1 MVVGVGREAGRK
13 GPCEPQNAFCGIPSV
28 KQYIR
33 KGERKGENQESK
45 SFRGTDTVGRDNM
58 IQEL

>member
-1 MVVGVGREAGRK
+1 MRFVVFH
-13 GPCEPQNAFCGIPSV
+13 QSNNIS
-28 KQYIR
+28 R
-33 KGERKGENQESK
+33 KGERKGANQESK